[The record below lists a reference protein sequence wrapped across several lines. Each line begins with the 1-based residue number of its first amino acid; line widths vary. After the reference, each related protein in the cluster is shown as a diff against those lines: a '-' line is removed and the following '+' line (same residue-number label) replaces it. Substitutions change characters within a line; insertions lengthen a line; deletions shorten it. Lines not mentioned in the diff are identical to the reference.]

1 MNPIIIKQLGI
12 SLLIVVGSFVV
23 YYLLSKGIKQ
33 FKFHGMNDRKRE
45 TFISVVDN
53 ILKYVLVVVALFLI
67 LDSFNVDANTLLAS
81 IGVIG
86 VVIGLAIQDVIK
98 AFLAGFFIIF
108 DDQYNVGDIVTINGF
123 KGEVI
128 ALGLK
133 TTKIQSEIGD
143 IKSISNNNV
152 TEVINH
158 TLSDNLA
165 IVDIKVAYENDL
177 KLVEE
182 LLKQFCEQSIKKIK
196 NVEKEI
202 KLLSYNNY
210 YEHGVE
216 FRLVAKVKPF
226 KIEEVSREIRKEIT
240 NLLQEKDIKFGYS
253 QVISNERKRI

>member
-23 YYLLSKGIKQ
+23 YYLLSKVIKQ

-86 VVIGLAIQDVIK
+86 VVIGVAIQDVIK

-165 IVDIKVAYENDL
+165 IVDIKVTYENDL

-196 NVEKEI
+196 NVEKEV

-210 YEHGVE
+210 YEYGVE
-216 FRLVAKVKPF
+216 FRLVAKVKPL

-240 NLLQEKDIKFGYS
+240 NLLKEKNIKFGYL